1 MKFVRDELALSER
14 IAWNSLRCY
23 PERGASGWNQLPSD
37 LREELKQYI
46 YDIIGAMHE
55 VYRQLDNGLP
65 EYIYQEALCKQ
76 LIKIGYKDTQKE
88 YQHHP
93 EFNGEKLKS
102 YVKMDLMVPKSR
114 GNVIIEC
121 KSISE
126 LTEKER
132 YQTNGYLTA
141 TRFPIAILVNFGT
154 FPKAQIERYYAKD
167 GKIYAFWPKGIF
179 KIFIFCNWTVLMD
192 FPSCSS
198 GVRTTDDDLT

>member
-1 MKFVRDELALSER
+1 MRFVRDEL
-14 IAWNSLRCY
+14 
-23 PERGASGWNQLPSD
+23 PSD
-37 LREELKQYI
+37 LKEDLKQYV

-65 EYIYQEALCKQ
+65 EYVYQEALLKQ
-76 LIKIGYKDTQKE
+76 LVKIGYKDTVKE

-93 EFNGEKLKS
+93 EFNGEKLES

-167 GKIYAFWPKGIF
+167 GKIYAY
-179 KIFIFCNWTVLMD
+179 
-192 FPSCSS
+192 
-198 GVRTTDDDLT
+198 